1 MGVWQ
6 DVKQCIDHW
15 YFQWELASMLYV
27 MDPGEKIAFHI
38 VLIAV
43 LALFIYGA
51 ITYWPPYVVMLLNEF
66 EFSDFRTKTVQDDR

>member
-27 MDPGEKIAFHI
+27 MDPGEKIAFRI
-38 VLIAV
+38 
-43 LALFIYGA
+43 LFRREINY
-51 ITYWPPYVVMLLNEF
+51 
-66 EFSDFRTKTVQDDR
+66 FSSWVFSLPVGFFVHVS